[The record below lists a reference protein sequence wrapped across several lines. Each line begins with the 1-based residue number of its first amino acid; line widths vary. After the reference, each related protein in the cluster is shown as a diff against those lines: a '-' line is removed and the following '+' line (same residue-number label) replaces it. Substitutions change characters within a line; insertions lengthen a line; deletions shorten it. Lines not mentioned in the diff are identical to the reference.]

1 MWRNSDLPLLPN
13 AESQQALIHPHYYV
27 PHPNVGVVSAVPLV
41 AGDNKKAKN
50 ESLCLNLKL
59 YGSDA
64 TAVLFHI

>member
-50 ESLCLNLKL
+50 ASLCLNLKL
-59 YGSDA
+59 YWQ
-64 TAVLFHI
+64 